1 MIEHVIPAINIAEPK
16 EHIADFRHLAKGGGW
31 QKLSPAI
38 KMRFDAMA
46 EGKYTHNYAGN
57 MIVRRSK
64 LGLLFSYICKLFGS
78 PLVAD
83 QAESAK
89 VDVSVFQKG
98 EGICWQRVFH
108 FNNKAPITVSS
119 LKVVDSKYGLM
130 ERVGSGLNM
139 ILEVYEEDGNL
150 HFVSNKYCIKIG
162 SFYMRLPSIL
172 TPGRLHVAH
181 IDEGNGA
188 FRFRM
193 SFDHKYFGQT
203 FFQDGV
209 FMSKGGQQ

>member
-1 MIEHVIPAINIAEPK
+1 MIEYVIPAINIPETK
-16 EHIADFRHLAKGGGW
+16 EHVDDFRRLVRGGGW

-38 KMRFDAMA
+38 IERFDAMA
-46 EGKYTHNYAGN
+46 VGKCTHNYAGS
-57 MIVRRSK
+57 MIVRRSRF
-64 LGLLFSYICKLFGS
+64 GLMFSYICKLFGS
-78 PLVAD
+78 PLVAG
-83 QAESAK
+83 QAASAK

-98 EGICWQRVFH
+98 EGICWQRVFY

-119 LKVVDSKYGLM
+119 LKVVDSKHGLM

-139 ILEVYEEDGNL
+139 ILDVYEEDGNL

-162 SFYMRLPSIL
+162 SFYIPLPSIL

-193 SFDHKYFGQT
+193 SFEHSYFGQT
-203 FFQDGV
+203 FYQDGV
-209 FMSKGGQQ
+209 FTNKGEQ